1 MQNEE
6 DLTSISLGTN
16 PRKQQSSTNLQS
28 LTTTTAA
35 YNEQTKGLLATTT

>member
-16 PRKQQSSTNLQS
+16 QRRQQSSTNLQS
-28 LTTTTAA
+28 LTTATAA